1 MSIISEFLSFFRN
14 ERHTQQVTATTT
26 DSIALMWKGQGEGEQ
41 AQTTAAGTG
50 GRTGERRLDSGYILS

>member
-41 AQTTAAGTG
+41 AHRQQQLAQEAELGRG
-50 GRTGERRLDSGYILS
+50 G